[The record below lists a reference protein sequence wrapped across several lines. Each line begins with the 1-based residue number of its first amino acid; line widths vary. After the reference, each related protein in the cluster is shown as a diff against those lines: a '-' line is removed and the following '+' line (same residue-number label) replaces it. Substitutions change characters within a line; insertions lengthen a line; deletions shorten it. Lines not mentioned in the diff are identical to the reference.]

1 MRLRTL
7 LLLTAAT
14 LTMAAC
20 NRGDDPA
27 ERPVENLDVENTVL
41 TNNTVAPTPTTA
53 QEFANAAAASD
64 RFEIESSKLAASA
77 GQSAAVKTFANN
89 MIKAH
94 TASTEKLKTTVAGL
108 ASPLT
113 INDALN
119 ANQQQLL
126 DGLKDKTGANLDVAY
141 SAAQVSAHQATLDA
155 LNAYAASGDD
165 PALKRLAS
173 EMIPT
178 VTAHLNTAK
187 GLK

>member
-1 MRLRTL
+1 VSPKTFML
-7 LLLTAAT
+7 LSAASLTF
-14 LTMAAC
+14 AAC
-20 NRGDDPA
+20 NRGDDQPA
-27 ERPVENLDVENTVL
+27 TPVDDLEVENTVL
-41 TNNTVAPTPTTA
+41 TNDVLATTPATA
-53 QEFANAAAASD
+53 QEFANAVAASD

-77 GQSAAVKTFANN
+77 AQSSAVKTFANN

-108 ASPLT
+108 ATPLT
-113 INDALN
+113 INDALT

-126 DGLKDKTGANLDVAY
+126 DGLKGKRGADLDAAY

-165 PALKRLAS
+165 PALKPLAS

-178 VTAHLNTAK
+178 VTAHLNAAK
-187 GLK
+187 GLR

>member
-1 MRLRTL
+1 VSPRTL
-7 LLLTAAT
+7 MLLSAAT
-14 LTMAAC
+14 LIFAAC
-20 NRGDDPA
+20 NRGDDQPA
-27 ERPVENLDVENTVL
+27 TPVDNLEVENTVL
-41 TNNTVAPTPTTA
+41 TNDVTATTPTTA
-53 QEFANAAAASD
+53 QEFASAAAASD

-77 GQSAAVKTFANN
+77 AQSAAVKKFANN

-108 ASPLT
+108 ATPLT
-113 INDALN
+113 VNDALN
-119 ANQQQLL
+119 VNQQQLL
-126 DGLKDKTGANLDVAY
+126 DGLKGKTGADLDGAY

-178 VTAHLNTAK
+178 VTAHLNAAK

>member
-1 MRLRTL
+1 MSPKTL
-7 LLLTAAT
+7 ILLSAST
-14 LTMAAC
+14 LTLAAC
-20 NRGDDPA
+20 NRGDEPA
-27 ERPVENLDVENTVL
+27 VTQADNFEVEDIVL
-41 TNNTVAPTPTTA
+41 ANDAVAATPTTA

-64 RFEIESSKLAASA
+64 RFEIESSKLVASA

-94 TASTEKLKTTVAGL
+94 TASTEKLKTTVAEL